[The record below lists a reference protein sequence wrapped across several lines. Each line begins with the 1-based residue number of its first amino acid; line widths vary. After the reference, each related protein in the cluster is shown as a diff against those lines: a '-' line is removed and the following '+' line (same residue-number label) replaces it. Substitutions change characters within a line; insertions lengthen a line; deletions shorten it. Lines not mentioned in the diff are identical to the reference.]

1 MTSSSAQNLP
11 ATFLAES
18 LSRVQPSATIAVTD
32 KARQLRAAGRDV
44 IGLGAGEPDFD
55 TPDNIKQAAID
66 AIGRGETKYTAVTG
80 IDELKQAICA
90 KLKRD
95 NGLDYETAQVFV
107 APGGKPVIYDA
118 MMATLNPGDEV
129 IIPAPYWVSYPD
141 IVNLAGGTP
150 VAIETREEDGF
161 KLQPEALEAAITDKT
176 KWFIFNSPSNPSGAA
191 YSADELKKLT
201 DILVK
206 YPHVWVLTD
215 DMYEHLVYDNFVF
228 ATPAQVEPQLY
239 ERTLTMN
246 GVSKAYCMTGWRI
259 GYCAGPLGLIKA
271 MTKIQ
276 SQSTSNPTSIS
287 QWAAVEA
294 LNGPQDFIAE
304 NNAAFKRRR
313 DLVVAMLNEADGIS
327 CITPE
332 GAFYVYPSCAGC
344 IGKSTPDGTLI
355 DSDEAFATALLEAE
369 GVAVVHGAAF
379 GLSPFFRISY
389 ATSDENL
396 TEACTRIQR
405 FCASLV

>member
-1 MTSSSAQNLP
+1 MTSSPAQNLP

-150 VAIETREEDGF
+150 VAIETRAEDGF

-206 YPHVWVLTD
+206 YPNVWVLTD

-405 FCASLV
+405 FCTSLV